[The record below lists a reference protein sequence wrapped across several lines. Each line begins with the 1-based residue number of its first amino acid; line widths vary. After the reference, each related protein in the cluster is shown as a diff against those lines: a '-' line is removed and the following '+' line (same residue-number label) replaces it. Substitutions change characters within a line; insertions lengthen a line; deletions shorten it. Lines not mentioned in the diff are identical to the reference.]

1 MCHPAPANASAR
13 RTSSAWR
20 AQRRLSAGARTSH
33 AVAATTTCSSP
44 TPSAQ
49 RLFGPWLKR
58 LSQTRRS
65 RGLSSRCA
73 AWERAAKGH
82 AIRPRLLALHGC
94 HPLPG
99 QPVLHVAAR
108 GGADE
113 TPPLRARWRRGQP
126 SRGRRARARA
136 RPAPSSSGLVG
147 SRAKLA
153 TALCRAAVAAT
164 LPHSRRPTWLRRRR
178 PEANATTAEAAAAA
192 AAAQIEC
199 AASRLRGSRLHTARG
214 MLGHEFCL
222 VPRGDTP
229 TSGRL
234 YAALACRCVP
244 LIISN
249 RFAEHYAFAARG
261 AYAEWVIS
269 VPEGEFLREPRAAVE
284 RAIASARPRLPQ
296 MRAAMEGASRE
307 LLYDDGSAGGA
318 GGTSRAADNLLQGW
332 GAQCRVVH

>member
-1 MCHPAPANASAR
+1 M
-13 RTSSAWR
+13 
-20 AQRRLSAGARTSH
+20 
-33 AVAATTTCSSP
+33 
-44 TPSAQ
+44 
-49 RLFGPWLKR
+49 
-58 LSQTRRS
+58 
-65 RGLSSRCA
+65 
-73 AWERAAKGH
+73 
-82 AIRPRLLALHGC
+82 
-94 HPLPG
+94 
-99 QPVLHVAAR
+99 
-108 GGADE
+108 
-113 TPPLRARWRRGQP
+113 
-126 SRGRRARARA
+126 
-136 RPAPSSSGLVG
+136 
-147 SRAKLA
+147 
-153 TALCRAAVAAT
+153 
-164 LPHSRRPTWLRRRR
+164 
-178 PEANATTAEAAAAA
+178 
-192 AAAQIEC
+192 
-199 AASRLRGSRLHTARG
+199 ASRLRGSRLHTARG